1 MEAKEHRTL
10 EEIFLMTFLI
20 LVFIGSLAVVSAS
33 WYISA
38 QGVSNIPIKHLFSLL
53 AGAVAFLFLSRIDYH
68 FYRRLPI
75 WSFALLAIG
84 FLCLPFLFGRASHG
98 AQRWIYLGPFAFQP
112 FEISKI
118 LLVIYLALVLSNLNR
133 EEGFFKQIFVPFL
146 PVVPSCILLLLQ
158 PHFGASALLVTIT
171 FLMLFLAGAKTR
183 YILIT
188 AFLVLLLGG
197 ALLLSENYR
206 AQRLLASFQ
215 ADPYG
220 KGYQQHQSLI
230 AIGSGGL
237 TGRGFGSSVAKLG
250 YLPEA
255 HTDFIFAIVAE
266 EGGFLAS
273 LFIMSVFLLFICL
286 GYQIALSSKDMLGK
300 LLAGGL
306 ISLLAVQVGVN
317 LLMVSVP
324 KFPVV
329 GLPLPFFSY
338 GGSSTISSFASVGI
352 ILNIAKINSRRGLN
366 YEGIDYGRRHRR
378 TYISRS
384 LRGGNIAGKRR

>member
-1 MEAKEHRTL
+1 MEAKEYRTL
-10 EEIFLMTFLI
+10 REVFLIIFLI
-20 LVFIGSLAVVSAS
+20 LVVMGTLAVVSAS

-38 QGVSNIPIKHLFSLL
+38 RGVLNAPIRHLLSLL
-53 AGAVAFLFLSRIDYH
+53 AGAVVFLFLSRIDYR

-84 FLCLPFLFGRASHG
+84 LLCLPFIFGKTSHG
-98 AQRWIYLGPFAFQP
+98 AQRWVYLGPFAFQP

-118 LLVIYLALVLSNLNR
+118 LLVIYLALVLSNLSGKD
-133 EEGFFKQIFVPFL
+133 GFFKQIIVPFF

-158 PHFGASALLVTIT
+158 PHFGASALLVMIT
-171 FLMLFLAGAKTR
+171 LLMLSLAGAKTR

-197 ALLLSENYR
+197 VLLFSENYR

-215 ADPYG
+215 PDPHG
-220 KGYQQHQSLI
+220 TGYQQHQSLI

-237 TGRGFGSSVAKLG
+237 TGRGFGGSIAKLG

-273 LFIMSVFLLFICL
+273 IFVISIFSLFVCL
-286 GYQIALSSKDMLGK
+286 GYQIALSAKDMLGK

-306 ISLLAVQVGVN
+306 ISLLAVQTGVN

-338 GGSSTISSFASVGI
+338 GGSSTIGSFAIVGI
-352 ILNIAKINSRRGLN
+352 ILNIAKMNSERGLDH
-366 YEGIDYGRRHRR
+366 EGIDYGRRNRR
-378 TYISRS
+378 TYIPRA